1 MCWQFF
7 SLSLLQEVAFFSKYM
22 FEGLSPWLWVNYE
35 VTGSHWPYFCPLIFL
50 PSRSFFQRPCQFF
63 PPMSFLDAL
72 ASLDFKLSVGDWYFL
87 QLAHRRVFQIISC
100 YVVIGRKSDSCRWAL
115 GSSSCH
121 SWFVSFPKPKHR
133 PVFNFVTLGLCQTI
147 MANNNKPR
155 AQLVWRWVA
164 QPWPYWRRVPD
175 RIFKNSGQTCRHP

>member
-87 QLAHRRVFQIISC
+87 QLAHRRVFQIFFTDR
-100 YVVIGRKSDSCRWAL
+100 VIFCGN
-115 GSSSCH
+115 
-121 SWFVSFPKPKHR
+121 V
-133 PVFNFVTLGLCQTI
+133 
-147 MANNNKPR
+147 
-155 AQLVWRWVA
+155 
-164 QPWPYWRRVPD
+164 
-175 RIFKNSGQTCRHP
+175 IFCRHVVAVLQMIFSPFAWKLPNLSALRGKFCAKCFPR